1 MKKTTKKKSI
11 KKKYQSP
18 SALEQLEYLE
28 NSVPFIE
35 KELKFFR
42 EKDGENGPHVI
53 GLKKYLKKTKQKI
66 TMYQK
71 AFEDIEKEN

>member
-11 KKKYQSP
+11 KKKYQPP

>member
-1 MKKTTKKKSI
+1 MKKTNKKKSI
-11 KKKYQSP
+11 KKKYQPP

>member
-1 MKKTTKKKSI
+1 MNNERI
-11 KKKYQSP
+11 
-18 SALEQLEYLE
+18 
-28 NSVPFIE
+28 PFIE

>member
-11 KKKYQSP
+11 KKKHQPP
-18 SALEQLEYLE
+18 SALEQLEYLK

>member
-11 KKKYQSP
+11 KKKYQP
-18 SALEQLEYLE
+18 PTALEQLEYLV

-42 EKDGENGPHVI
+42 EKNGENDPHVI